1 MPLLSR
7 IAALALLGL
16 GVALSPVKLAAPAS
30 AQSIVGKPL
39 KLVVPFGP
47 GGSGDTI
54 ARLLAVHL
62 PERIGQPVVVEN
74 RMGAGGN
81 IGADAVA
88 KSDPDGTTLL
98 MGANYLAIAPGLYKK
113 MSYDP
118 IKDLAPVTLVGS
130 IPMVLVVN
138 PAVPAQTVAELVAL
152 AKGKPG
158 DLAYATPGLGTSTH
172 LATELFKQQ
181 TGTDLRHVPY
191 RANPLAMNDVIG
203 GQVPVFFDFV
213 TTGAPHVRAGK
224 VRGLATTGR
233 VRSPVLPELPTMIE
247 AGVADF
253 EATTWIAVFAAA
265 ATPRNTLMRLH
276 DEMAAILSLP
286 AVKERLATFGLDIAA
301 EGPEALGAL
310 LKSDT
315 EKWGGVIQKAGI
327 ARLD

>member
-1 MPLLSR
+1 MPVLSR

-16 GVALSPVKLAAPAS
+16 GVALWPVKLAAPAS

-138 PAVPAQTVAELVAL
+138 PAVPARTVAELVAL

>member
-1 MPLLSR
+1 MPILSR
-7 IAALALLGL
+7 VAALALLGL
-16 GVALSPVKLAAPAS
+16 GVALSTAPS
-30 AQSIVGKPL
+30 GAQSIASKPL
-39 KLVVPFGP
+39 KFVVPFGP

-54 ARLLAVHL
+54 ARLIGLHL

-98 MGANYLAIAPGLYKK
+98 MAANYLAIAPGLYKK
-113 MSYDP
+113 MSYHP
-118 IKDLAPVTLVGS
+118 IKDLAPITLVGS
-130 IPMVLVVN
+130 IPMVVVVN
-138 PAVPAQTVAELVAL
+138 PAVPAQSIAELVAL
-152 AKGKPG
+152 AKSKPG

-224 VRGLATTGR
+224 VRGLATTGLK
-233 VRSPVLPELPTMIE
+233 RSPVLPELPTMIE
-247 AGVADF
+247 AGVSDF

-265 ATPRNTLMRLH
+265 GTPRDTIIRLH
-276 DEMAAILSLP
+276 NEMAAILAMP
-286 AVKERLATFGLDIAA
+286 AVKERLGTFGLDIVA
-301 EGPEALGAL
+301 EGPDQLGAL
-310 LKSDT
+310 LKADT
-315 EKWGGVIQKAGI
+315 EKWAAVIQKAGI

>member
-1 MPLLSR
+1 MPVRSR

-16 GVALSPVKLAAPAS
+16 GVALSSAPAS
-30 AQSIVGKPL
+30 AQSIAGKPL
-39 KLVVPFGP
+39 KFVVPFGP

-54 ARLLAVHL
+54 ARLIALHL

-88 KSDPDGTTLL
+88 KSDPDGATLL
-98 MGANYLAIAPGLYKK
+98 MAANYLAIAPGLYKK

-138 PAVPAQTVAELVAL
+138 PAVPAQSIAELVAL
-152 AKGKPG
+152 AKSKPG

-181 TGTDLRHVPY
+181 TGTELRHVPY

-203 GQVPVFFDFV
+203 GQIPVFFDFV

-224 VRGLATTGR
+224 VRGLATTGLE
-233 VRSPVLPELPTMIE
+233 RSPVLPELPTMIE
-247 AGVADF
+247 AGVPDF

-265 ATPRNTLMRLH
+265 GTPRNTIVRLH
-276 DEMAAILSLP
+276 DEIAAILRLP
-286 AVKERLATFGLDIAA
+286 AVKDRLGTFGLDIAA
-301 EGPEALGAL
+301 AGPEALGAL

-315 EKWGGVIQKAGI
+315 EKWGAVIAKAGI